1 MRFQEIDTVPM
12 FVAVAVVMVLE
23 YISLFNSEKKICS
36 MLELHERLT
45 QVKLTSL
52 YTPLSNLGMER

>member
-1 MRFQEIDTVPM
+1 MDTASM
-12 FVAVAVVMVLE
+12 LVAVTIVMILE
-23 YISLFNSEKKICS
+23 CISLLNSEKICS

-52 YTPLSNLGMER
+52 YTPISNLGMER

>member
-1 MRFQEIDTVPM
+1 MNTVSM
-12 FVAVAVVMVLE
+12 LVALTVVMISE

-52 YTPLSNLGMER
+52 YCPISNLGMET

>member
-1 MRFQEIDTVPM
+1 MDTVSVL
-12 FVAVAVVMVLE
+12 VAVTVVMILE

-36 MLELHERLT
+36 MFELHERLT

-52 YTPLSNLGMER
+52 YTPIFNLGMER

>member
-1 MRFQEIDTVPM
+1 MDTASM
-12 FVAVAVVMVLE
+12 LVAVTVVMILE
-23 YISLFNSEKKICS
+23 CISLLNSEKKICS

-52 YTPLSNLGMER
+52 YTPISNLGMER